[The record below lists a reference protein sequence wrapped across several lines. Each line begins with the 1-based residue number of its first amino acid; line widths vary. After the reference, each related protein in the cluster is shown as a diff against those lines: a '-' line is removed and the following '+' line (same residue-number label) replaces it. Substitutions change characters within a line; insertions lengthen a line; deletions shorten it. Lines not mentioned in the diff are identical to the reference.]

1 MIMATHF
8 LKIGIWQIG
17 LILVVIVIFMVL
29 ARIMRDKR

>member
-1 MIMATHF
+1 MTTQF

-17 LILVVIVIFMVL
+17 LILVVIVIFMIL

>member
-1 MIMATHF
+1 MYF
-8 LKIGIWQIG
+8 LKIGIYQIA